1 MIASGASNSPTG
13 RWKGRLHREHASPEF
28 YISKRTFDTLRA
40 TSEDSLEEIVYEA
53 LVGVLKPNLDG
64 KVTIPEPGTLQF
76 SGLRART
83 HSN

>member
-40 TSEDSLEEIVYEA
+40 ASEDFRRDSIQ
-53 LVGVLKPNLDG
+53 GSGGPSQIGWK
-64 KVTIPEPGTLQF
+64 
-76 SGLRART
+76 GLRYR
-83 HSN
+83 NLVP